1 MKALMRV
8 ACVGMLL
15 LTGCASVGPPT
26 VSRDRFDYITTIS
39 ESWKRQ
45 MLVNLL
51 KVRYADAPVFMD
63 VTAVISSYSVE
74 GEVSQI
80 KGPSPQISP
89 KKHSAGGFLQSRNRF
104 PGIPKYQR

>member
-74 GEVSQI
+74 GEVSEVI
-80 KGPSPQISP
+80 GPSPQIAP
-89 KKHSAGGFLQSRNRF
+89 KKHCAGGLWQCRIRCRGR
-104 PGIPKYQR
+104 P